1 MLLKLRILRLHSI
14 EIEVPG
20 FIIDPPPE
28 GTHQVEL
35 PNQPTIEEKVIFSD
49 STQEEEAV
57 RVFEVIYL
65 EEEFE
70 VFDRPDL
77 VESSITTPRPLP
89 SAQISSN
96 QETTD
101 ILEAMVLQR
110 KNTSLL
116 ELLES
121 HAIGSTP
128 EVVVQPR
135 APTPLP
141 TRTSPTESL
150 EKKRKREKKGGI

>member
-89 SAQISSN
+89 SA
-96 QETTD
+96 
-101 ILEAMVLQR
+101 
-110 KNTSLL
+110 
-116 ELLES
+116 
-121 HAIGSTP
+121 
-128 EVVVQPR
+128 
-135 APTPLP
+135 
-141 TRTSPTESL
+141 
-150 EKKRKREKKGGI
+150 